1 MNRSHWPLVPGR
13 VPRGTRPTGRRAVVL
28 LTCLVGSLT
37 LACAQTDFT
46 GPEQPALEAS
56 TISIAPGFV
65 KCRPLAPASAS
76 KYVSPGVW
84 DTLKVG
90 PHKLIFKPG
99 SLAQR
104 TLITATFSSD
114 SSRSVQFGPAGL
126 QFKSGYA
133 PTLQLSVG
141 NCNYLP
147 LTTNIVYAD
156 DNLVYVKEKLSS
168 LLNLSLGIVSAPISH
183 FSRYAVHY

>member
-13 VPRGTRPTGRRAVVL
+13 VLRGMIPTRRRGLVL
-28 LTCLVGSLT
+28 LTCLVGTLT
-37 LACAQTDFT
+37 IACAQSDVV
-46 GPEQPALEAS
+46 GPEQPTLEGS
-56 TISIAPGFV
+56 LVIAPGFV
-65 KCRPLAPASAS
+65 KCRPLAAASAS
-76 KYVSPGVW
+76 KYISVGVW

-99 SLAQR
+99 SLSQR
-104 TLITATFSSD
+104 TLITASFSSD

-141 NCNYLP
+141 NCNWLP
-147 LTTNIVYAD
+147 LTTNIVYTD
-156 DNLVYVKEKLSS
+156 DNLSLVKEKLSS
-168 LLNLSLGIVSAPISH
+168 LLNLSLGMVSAPISH